1 MTLEE
6 LQAEAERLFPFP
18 LRHCIFAEKKILY
31 LRDKW
36 VDEQIKKQ
44 PIRIELP

>member
-18 LRHCIFAEKKILY
+18 IRHCAFAHKKILY
-31 LRDKW
+31 LREKW
-36 VDEQIKKQ
+36 VNEQIKKADTIQ
-44 PIRIELP
+44 